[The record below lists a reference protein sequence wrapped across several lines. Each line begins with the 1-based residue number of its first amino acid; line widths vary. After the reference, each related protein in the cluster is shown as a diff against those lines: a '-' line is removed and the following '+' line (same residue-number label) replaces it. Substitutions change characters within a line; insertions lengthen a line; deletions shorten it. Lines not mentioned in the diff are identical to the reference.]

1 MEDRFKALLV
11 QESAGAYE
19 ARITDVA
26 FSDLPAGE
34 ITIKVAY
41 SSVNYKDALS
51 ASGNK
56 GVTRKFPHV
65 PGIDAAGTVV
75 LSDSAAF
82 KPGDQ
87 VIVTGYDLGMN
98 TWGGF
103 GEYIRVPAAWVVA
116 LPEALTLYEAM
127 CLGTAGLTAG
137 LSVQQIV
144 AAGIKGKVA
153 VSGASGGV
161 GSITVAILS
170 KLGYDV
176 LAISGKQDDA
186 FFYDTIGAGSVM
198 SREDFLA
205 AYNSKPMAPTV
216 FAAGVDTVGG
226 NILSGMIKSTSYNGV
241 VTCCGN
247 VASVEVSTSIFPFI
261 LRGVKLVGIDSVLP
275 VREAKEGI
283 WKLLAKEWKPGQL
296 GKMVT
301 EIGLEELPQA
311 LQTIREGKAKG
322 RFVVRHSHVNK

>member
-11 QESAGAYE
+11 QESAGAYT
-19 ARITDVA
+19 ATVTDVA
-26 FSDLPAGE
+26 IADLPAGE

-56 GVTRKFPHV
+56 GVTKKFPHV

-75 LSDSAAF
+75 SSGAAAF

-87 VIVTGYDLGMN
+87 VIVTGNDLGMN

-116 LPEALTLYEAM
+116 LPDGLSLFEAM

-144 AAGIKGKVA
+144 AAGIKSGKVA

-161 GSITVAILS
+161 GSIAVAILS
-170 KLGYDV
+170 RQGYDV
-176 LAISGKQDDA
+176 LAISGKQDDT
-186 FFYDTIGAGSVM
+186 FFYNIIGAGSIM

-205 AYNSKPMAPTV
+205 AYNSKALAPAV

-226 NILSGMIKSTSYNGV
+226 DILSGMIKSTAYNGV

-247 VASVEVSTSIFPFI
+247 VAAVELNTSIFPFI
-261 LRGVKLVGIDSVLP
+261 LRGVKLAGIDSVLP
-275 VREAKEGI
+275 ATGVKEGI
-283 WKLLAKEWKPGQL
+283 WKLLAGDWKPL
-296 GKMVT
+296 HLKEMVKI
-301 EIGLEELPQA
+301 IGLDELPQA
-311 LQTIREGKAKG
+311 LQTIQAGRAKG
-322 RFVVRHSHVNK
+322 RFVVKHG

>member
-11 QESAGAYE
+11 QESAGAYT
-19 ARITDVA
+19 ATVTDVA
-26 FSDLPAGE
+26 IADLPAGE

-56 GVTRKFPHV
+56 GVTKKFPHV

-75 LSDSAAF
+75 SSGVEAF

-87 VIVTGYDLGMN
+87 VIVTGNDLGMN

-116 LPEALTLYEAM
+116 LPDGLSLFEAM

-144 AAGIKGKVA
+144 AAGIKSGKVA

-161 GSITVAILS
+161 GSIAVAILS
-170 KLGYDV
+170 RQGYDV
-176 LAISGKQDDA
+176 LAISGKQDDT
-186 FFYDTIGAGSVM
+186 FFYNIIGAGSIM

-205 AYNSKPMAPTV
+205 AYNRV
-216 FAAGVDTVGG
+216 
-226 NILSGMIKSTSYNGV
+226 
-241 VTCCGN
+241 C
-247 VASVEVSTSIFPFI
+247 
-261 LRGVKLVGIDSVLP
+261 
-275 VREAKEGI
+275 
-283 WKLLAKEWKPGQL
+283 
-296 GKMVT
+296 
-301 EIGLEELPQA
+301 
-311 LQTIREGKAKG
+311 
-322 RFVVRHSHVNK
+322 

>member
-1 MEDRFKALLV
+1 MENRFKALLV
-11 QESAGAYE
+11 QELAGAYTATVSE
-19 ARITDVA
+19 VA
-26 FSDLPAGE
+26 LSDLPAGD

-75 LSDSAAF
+75 ESGSGAF
-82 KPGDQ
+82 KAGDQ
-87 VIVTGYDLGMN
+87 VIVTGNDLGMN

-116 LPEALTLYEAM
+116 LPKGLTLFEAM

-161 GSITVAILS
+161 GSIAVAILA

-176 LAISGKQDDA
+176 LAISGKQDDT
-186 FFYDTIGAGSVM
+186 FFKNLIGASSVM

-205 AYNSKPMAPTV
+205 AYNSKPMVPAV
-216 FAAGVDTVGG
+216 FAAAVDTVGG
-226 NILSGMIKSTSYNGV
+226 NILSGMIKSTAYNGI

-247 VASVEVSTSIFPFI
+247 VASVELSTSIFPFI
-261 LRGVKLVGIDSVLP
+261 LRGVKLAGIDSVLP
-275 VREAKEGI
+275 ATQQKEEI
-283 WKLLAKEWKPGQL
+283 WKLLANEWKPLQL
-296 GKMVT
+296 EQIATTIELDG
-301 EIGLEELPQA
+301 LPQA
-311 LQTIREGKAKG
+311 LKTIQAGNAKG
-322 RFVVRHSHVNK
+322 RFVVRHQ